1 MQRYNFFSFGR
12 FFFFLEQISVFGH
25 VLHSQIPDLYVYM
38 RDKRG
43 YDALDEYICED
54 VLMLRGEE
62 GAKLEEIVS
71 ECAARVH
78 HALLHQ
84 RIEPGTEE
92 AFAAYVACLRQ
103 MYLFGTSM
111 QLHRMGYHMTR
122 VR

>member
-1 MQRYNFFSFGR
+1 
-12 FFFFLEQISVFGH
+12 
-25 VLHSQIPDLYVYM
+25 M

-43 YDALDEYICED
+43 YDAVDEYICED

-62 GAKLEEIVS
+62 GAKLEGIVS

>member
-1 MQRYNFFSFGR
+1 MLGYISVTSRLQLLTFVSIKTKCKDTTFFHLGD

-25 VLHSQIPDLYVYM
+25 VLHSQIPDHYVYM

-71 ECAARVH
+71 E
-78 HALLHQ
+78 
-84 RIEPGTEE
+84 
-92 AFAAYVACLRQ
+92 
-103 MYLFGTSM
+103 
-111 QLHRMGYHMTR
+111 
-122 VR
+122 